1 MWFTINNERAQ
12 SPARRNPLH
21 VAAFPGG
28 KVAVYTGM
36 LRFATTDN
44 EQAGEI
50 SHSLARSLT
59 RHGAERMSRS
69 ILIQVWEVGRR
80 GIRCWK
86 G

>member
-1 MWFTINNERAQ
+1 MWFTINNKRAQ

-28 KVAVYTGM
+28 KIAIYTGM

-44 EQAGEI
+44 ELAGAI
-50 SHSLARSLT
+50 GHSLARSLA

-69 ILIQVWEVGRR
+69 ILSQV
-80 GIRCWK
+80 
-86 G
+86 